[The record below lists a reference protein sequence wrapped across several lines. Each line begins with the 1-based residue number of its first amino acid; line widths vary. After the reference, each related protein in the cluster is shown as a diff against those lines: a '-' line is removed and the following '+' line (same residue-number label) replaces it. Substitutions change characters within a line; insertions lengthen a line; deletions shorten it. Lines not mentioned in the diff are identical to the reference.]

1 MQKIIKKGTTKVTS
15 SSLIEIKKANPDFQ
29 IPMINDRP
37 FKTVCK
43 KYQGFINKIIVELLG
58 IDPRDIEKAY
68 FVDTE
73 LPLDQHDNKKM
84 IVDLLLHVA
93 DDSLIN
99 IEAYTNLTAGNILK
113 NNQYVYRIILKE
125 QDMGEG
131 YKNLNL
137 VQLIFVKNR
146 IKLFKDKLVS
156 VFTTREEET
165 NEILPYT
172 PKMIYVSLANL
183 EEIDYNEDGEWVYK
197 ALKMLTSDSIEES
210 KQLAGDDPILSK
222 VAEFMKNYSN
232 QYSNLMYVNEQEEQ
246 EKVYNT
252 DMALAAETGEN
263 KGRLEGR
270 IEGHLEGRLEEK
282 QTIVKNSLKNNLDI
296 ETIAKI
302 TNLSIEEI
310 QKIKDSLEK

>member
-1 MQKIIKKGTTKVTS
+1 MQKTIKKGTTKVTS
-15 SSLIEIKKANPDFQ
+15 SILIEIKKANPDFQ

-43 KYQGFINKIIVELLG
+43 KYQDFINKIIVELLG

-222 VAEFMKNYSN
+222 VADFMEDYSSEIN
-232 QYSNLMYVNEQEEQ
+232 NLFYVNKDIEDAKW
-246 EKVYNT
+246 EKIGREIAKNEGYNNGKN
-252 DMALAAETGEN
+252 DGRIE
-263 KGRLEGR
+263 GRLEGQ
-270 IEGHLEGRLEEK
+270 LEEK
-282 QTIVKNSLKNNLDI
+282 QAMVGNLLNFGDSV
-296 ETIAKI
+296 EKI
-302 TNLSIEEI
+302 SAVSGLSVDEVL
-310 QKIKDSLEK
+310 KIKESLE

>member
-222 VAEFMKNYSN
+222 VADFMEDYSSKIN
-232 QYSNLMYVNEQEEQ
+232 NLFYVNKDIEDAKW
-246 EKVYNT
+246 EKIGRDIAKNEGYNNGKN
-252 DMALAAETGEN
+252 DGRIE
-263 KGRLEGR
+263 GRLEGQ
-270 IEGHLEGRLEEK
+270 LEEK
-282 QTIVKNSLKNNLDI
+282 QAMVENLLNFGDSV
-296 ETIAKI
+296 EKI
-302 TNLSIEEI
+302 SAVSGLSVDEVL
-310 QKIKDSLEK
+310 KIKESLE

>member
-43 KYQGFINKIIVELLG
+43 KYQDFINKIIVELLG
-58 IDPRDIEKAY
+58 IDPRNIEKAY

-183 EEIDYNEDGEWVYK
+183 DEIDYNEDGEWVYK

-222 VAEFMKNYSN
+222 VADFMEDYSSEIN
-232 QYSNLMYVNEQEEQ
+232 NLFYVNKDIEDAKW
-246 EKVYNT
+246 EKIGRDIAKN
-252 DMALAAETGEN
+252 E
-263 KGRLEGR
+263 GRLEG
-270 IEGHLEGRLEEK
+270 HLEEK
-282 QTIVKNSLKNNLDI
+282 QAMVENLLGLNVDIDTISKASG
-296 ETIAKI
+296 
-302 TNLSIEEI
+302 LSVDEVL
-310 QKIKDSLEK
+310 KIKDQLAK

>member
-183 EEIDYNEDGEWVYK
+183 EEIDYNENGEWVYK

-222 VAEFMKNYSN
+222 VADFMEDYSSEIN
-232 QYSNLMYVNEQEEQ
+232 NLFYVNKDIEDAKW
-246 EKVYNT
+246 EKIGRDIAKNEGYNNGKN
-252 DMALAAETGEN
+252 DGRIE
-263 KGRLEGR
+263 GRLEGQ
-270 IEGHLEGRLEEK
+270 LEEK
-282 QTIVKNSLKNNLDI
+282 QAMVENLLNFGDSV
-296 ETIAKI
+296 EKI
-302 TNLSIEEI
+302 SAVSGLSVDEVL
-310 QKIKDSLEK
+310 KIKESLE